1 MLEKISSKYLLNHI
15 FFYIKD
21 EYFKYKVFAYSKLF
35 QNKLGINSNTYI
47 IKFIEKNKIDLNKL
61 LYCERQS
68 HIRIYN
74 NIDSKLSKRL
84 NDLKGKYKLKYEHFK
99 EYLIQNFDK
108 IQKENKINEN
118 ESEYFLDIYSRFFN
132 WLSQTKT
139 KLLKYFTIII
149 NSRVI
154 KKYNLNDG
162 YNPFKIK
169 LKDFFIS
176 KKEYSSLLF
185 IYKNTED
192 IIYLK
197 ELNINFNQ
205 IKKLYII
212 HSNYD
217 IARKNNNFLK
227 ELFSFNIFN
236 SLQYLYIDALS
247 FHRINLFSPL
257 IADKEVIGNLNNFK
271 SLIKLGLEG
280 FFLFGEE
287 LELNLENLQYLTLK
301 HCHNILISNRT
312 CQCLKKLKII
322 ECGFPKNDNKLQ
334 FPELEELTLVD
345 RKDKYDFLIDFS
357 SLIKLRYIEKRTF
370 DPKIDD
376 ITII

>member
-118 ESEYFLDIYSRFFN
+118 ESEYFLDIYSRYFN

-154 KKYNLNDG
+154 KKYDLNNG

-169 LKDFFIS
+169 LKNFFIS

-185 IYKNTED
+185 IYKNIED

-212 HSNYD
+212 HSNYE
-217 IARKNNNFLK
+217 IFRNNDFFF
-227 ELFSFNIFN
+227 EVLFSFNIFN

-247 FHRINLFSPL
+247 FHRINEFYPVF
-257 IADKEVIGNLNNFK
+257 AKKEIIGNLNNFK
-271 SLIKLGLEG
+271 SLINLGLEG
-280 FFLFGEE
+280 FCFPFSEFE
-287 LELNLENLQYLTLK
+287 LSLKNLQNLTLK
-301 HCHNILISNRT
+301 YCFDIFISNKT
-312 CQCLKKLKII
+312 CECLKKLKLI
-322 ECGFPKNDNKLQ
+322 ECDFPKIHNKLQ
-334 FPELEELTLVD
+334 FPELEELTLVK
-345 RKDKYDFLIDFS
+345 REGEYDFLIDFS
-357 SLIKLRYIEKRTF
+357 SLKRLKHIEKRTF
-370 DPKIDD
+370 EPKIDD